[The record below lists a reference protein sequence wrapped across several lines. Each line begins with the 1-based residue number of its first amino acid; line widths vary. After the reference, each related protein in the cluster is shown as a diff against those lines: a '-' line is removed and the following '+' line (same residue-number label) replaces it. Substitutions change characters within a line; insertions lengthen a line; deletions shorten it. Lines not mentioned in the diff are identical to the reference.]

1 MHPKDEITYVMIK
14 PDGVKRGLTGEI
26 LRRFEQRGLKVVG
39 IRMLKPTKEQI
50 DTHYPTDVEWIE
62 RLGKKTAATYEKIG
76 WDLKEKMGTNNLLS
90 IGKQVREWV
99 VEYMISA
106 PVVCIII
113 KGVHAVEMVR
123 KLAGDTKPCDA
134 LPGTIRG
141 DYSVD
146 SPALA
151 NSEKRSIYNIVHASE
166 TQEEA
171 QHEIKHWFGD
181 YELNDYDRT
190 DAMV

>member
-190 DAMV
+190 DDMV

>member
-1 MHPKDEITYVMIK
+1 MIK

-146 SPALA
+146 S
-151 NSEKRSIYNIVHASE
+151 
-166 TQEEA
+166 
-171 QHEIKHWFGD
+171 
-181 YELNDYDRT
+181 
-190 DAMV
+190 